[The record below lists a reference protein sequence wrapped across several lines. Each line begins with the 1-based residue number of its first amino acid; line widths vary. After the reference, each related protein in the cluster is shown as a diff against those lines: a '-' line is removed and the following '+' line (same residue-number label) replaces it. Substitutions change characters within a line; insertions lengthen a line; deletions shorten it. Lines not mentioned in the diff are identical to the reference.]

1 MELDEIKAT
10 LLKLKHDIEEAK
22 KIKNKAVNDEKI
34 KKTNRETLEEQ
45 KQKMMF
51 DKKQVDLEL
60 VKLRKKA

>member
-1 MELDEIKAT
+1 VELDEIKAT